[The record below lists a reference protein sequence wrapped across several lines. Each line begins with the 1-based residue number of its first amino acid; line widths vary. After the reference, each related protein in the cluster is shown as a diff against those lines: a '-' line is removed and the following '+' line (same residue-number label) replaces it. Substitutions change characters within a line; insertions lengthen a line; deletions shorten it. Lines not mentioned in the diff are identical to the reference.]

1 MAAICGTIDD
11 AAEHK
16 PKSTPKSMYVNT
28 QKAKKFADSD
38 FQSQKIAKM
47 CINLDDKIQQMYVN
61 HQNCKKLLSNSIFV
75 ENILCL
81 NVFLSKS

>member
-1 MAAICGTIDD
+1 MAAICGSIDD

-16 PKSTPKSMYVNT
+16 PKSTPKSMYVNI

-47 CINLDDKIQQMYVN
+47 CINLDDKIQQMN
-61 HQNCKKLLSNSIFV
+61 R
-75 ENILCL
+75 
-81 NVFLSKS
+81 VFFLTGTP